1 LTPSPSPHSLT
12 LSLSQSLSLVYQACP
27 VPLQFDYYFWNV
39 TNAEEVRFFLINFF
53 SR

>member
-1 LTPSPSPHSLT
+1 
-12 LSLSQSLSLVYQACP
+12 
-27 VPLQFDYYFWNV
+27 LQFDYYFWNV